1 MEQHQTLFRKGVEAE
16 HVYHEFRFH
25 HPVEKISPPFYIENN
40 KERATISARLMEF
53 AFADDARVVKV
64 IVMSFV
70 LITALYTKTYEG
82 LYSQFIHDH
91 IGGVLY
97 VLFGSLFV
105 SLFFPRLYLGWSTGI
120 AFAATCALEGIQWLQ
135 LPFMVKL
142 TQYKAM
148 AYLFGT
154 SYNAEDFIFYVV
166 GGVISLFVLW
176 LIREEQIKLDTGG
189 VY

>member
-1 MEQHQTLFRKGVEAE
+1 MEQHQTLFREGVETGHTFRE
-16 HVYHEFRFH
+16 VRFH
-25 HPVEKISPPFYIENN
+25 HPVEKITPPIYIENQ
-40 KERATISARLMEF
+40 KERVTVSARLMEF
-53 AFADDARVVKV
+53 AFTDHARVVKV
-64 IVMSFV
+64 FIMSIV
-70 LITALYTKTYEG
+70 LITALYTKSYEG
-82 LYSQFIHDH
+82 LYYQFIHDH

-105 SLFFPRLYLGWSTGI
+105 SLFFPRLHLGWSTGI
-120 AFAATCALEGIQWLQ
+120 AFAGTCALEFVQWLQ
-135 LPFMVKL
+135 LPFMAKL

-154 SYNAEDFIFYVV
+154 SYNAEDFIYYVV
-166 GGVISLFVLW
+166 GGLLSLFVLW